1 VKLDDFFE
9 LGYCINLDKRLDRWE
24 VCDQEFYKLNYYPER
39 FSAIE
44 HQNPATGC
52 RLSHLAILK
61 QALKENKN
69 VLVMEDDIQII
80 NFEDHLVE
88 KVLDELW
95 GLDWAMIYFGA
106 NLMRPCFQV
115 SDHLARLTHA
125 QSTHFYGI
133 SKRYLPQI
141 INVIENNDY
150 FIDCLYADVIVPQLP
165 CYISIPMVAVQRSDF
180 SDIEKMNMNYDVP
193 LARYNQHLIRT
204 KRK

>member
-1 VKLDDFFE
+1 MKLDDFFE
-9 LGYCINLDKRLDRWE
+9 LSYVINLDKRPDRLE
-24 VCDQEFYKLNYYPER
+24 TCEQEFYKLNFYPPK

-52 RLSHLAILK
+52 RLSHLSILK
-61 QALKENKN
+61 EALEKNKN
-69 VLVMEDDIQII
+69 VLIMEDDIQVI

-115 SDHLARLTHA
+115 SEHLARLTHA

-165 CYISIPMVAVQRSDF
+165 CYISVPMVAVQRSDF
-180 SDIEKMNMNYDVP
+180 SDIEKRNMNYDIP
-193 LARYNQHLIRT
+193 LARYSQHLIRT
-204 KRK
+204 KFK